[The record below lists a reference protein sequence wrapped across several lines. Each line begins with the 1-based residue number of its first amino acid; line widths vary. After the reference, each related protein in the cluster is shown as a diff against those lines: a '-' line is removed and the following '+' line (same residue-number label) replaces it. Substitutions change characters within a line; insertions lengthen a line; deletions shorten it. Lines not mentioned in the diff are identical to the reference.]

1 MKKILILLISLLSF
15 SLYAQAPQGLN
26 YQATVRN
33 SSGNLITNQNVY
45 FRFNIMQNS
54 ATSVP
59 VYTETHYVPT
69 DDLGQVN
76 CVIGQGTATIGTFS
90 QIDWS
95 SGTYFLGIE
104 LNIGSGYL
112 AMGTTQFLSVPYALY
127 AGNVAGGN
135 SLGLYEVLQNGNGAT
150 RTLTPTNTN
159 GISLNVY
166 GGNTSGT
173 LYCGIN
179 STITGY
185 NGFNRAVQGVSAGGS
200 STDNEGILGYA
211 VNSSS
216 DNIGVYGFGD
226 GNYAQYSTGVK
237 GVAAVGVESYGIEG
251 RAGGA
256 SSRNHGV
263 GGIAISAAP
272 SAVIN
277 TGVYG
282 GAANSEGFN
291 YCVWGGSDNG
301 STTNGTT
308 IGVLGSAMSS
318 SANGSNYGIYGTAGN
333 AANNYAGFF
342 DGNVTVTG
350 NFVNPSDRKLKR
362 DISPFHSALEKIA
375 LLNPVTYYYDVEKNK
390 TIHLPENKQYGFVAQ
405 DLEAIFPDL
414 VTNQVMITPAA
425 PSSKKEKKI
434 ILNPES
440 DKEGNEITPADKDYF
455 DTATS
460 SELKPDKVEF
470 KGINYIGL
478 ISILTEGIKEQQTQ
492 IEELKAKNEDLEKRL
507 STIETLLKKQ

>member
-1 MKKILILLISLLSF
+1 MKKILIILVSILSF

-76 CVIGQGTATIGTFS
+76 CVIGQGTATTGTFS
-90 QIDWS
+90 LIDWS
-95 SGTYFLGIE
+95 NGTYFLGIE
-104 LNIGSGYL
+104 LNIGSDYL

-135 SLGLYEVLQNGNGAT
+135 TLAEVLQNGNQYGFEV
-150 RTLTPTNTN
+150 TPSNTN
-159 GISLNVY
+159 GIVLNVS
-166 GGNTSGT
+166 GGNTNGT
-173 LYCGIN
+173 LYCGLN

-185 NGFNRAVQGVSAGGS
+185 NGFNRAIQGVSAGGS
-200 STDNEGILGYA
+200 ITDNEGVLGA
-211 VNSSS
+211 ALNSST
-216 DNIGVYGFGD
+216 DNIGVYGLGIGEFSQS
-226 GNYAQYSTGVK
+226 QYNTGVK
-237 GVAAVGVESYGIEG
+237 GEASAGIESYGIRG
-251 RAGGA
+251 LSGGA
-256 SSRNHGV
+256 SNRNHGV
-263 GGIAISAAP
+263 AGYARNAAP
-272 SAVIN
+272 SGVIN
-277 TGVYG
+277 TGVFG
-282 GAANSEGFN
+282 GAENSEGLN
-291 YCVWGGSDNG
+291 YCVWGGSNYG

-308 IGVLGSAMSS
+308 IGVLGSAISS
-318 SANGSNYGIYGTAGN
+318 SINGSNYGIYGTAGN

-362 DISPFHSALEKIA
+362 DISPFHSALDKIA

-414 VTNQVMITPAA
+414 VTNQVMVTTAA
-425 PSSKKEKKI
+425 PSSKKDKKI

-440 DKEGNEITPADKDYF
+440 DKEGNEITPADKDTF

-460 SELKPDKVEF
+460 SEMKPDKVEF

-478 ISILTEGIKEQQTQ
+478 ISILTEGIKEQQDQ
-492 IEELKAKNEDLEKRL
+492 IKVLKDKNEDLEKRL
-507 STIETLLKKQ
+507 LAIEALLKK